1 MEYLG
6 FATQF
11 FTLWEVSRES
21 VTYYGR
27 PATRV
32 VCTFIKNVSKDE
44 QVARAKY
51 PDAPFDATL
60 RGCRSFSRVEV
71 EKYADD
77 VFAFGKYAGTPV
89 ADCDDLGY
97 LFWVLPQLDDARR
110 VIAEN
115 VLVNSGKYGRY
126 GDDIVAAEE
135 LAAIE
140 AEDEY
145 IEGLVAGIIESGR
158 ATVEATSNIHFEDEY
173 TSAATHGIMLTW
185 NAADLAEYYYSGCT
199 YYLPKQGDKAKR
211 IKGKTLEVSVADYN
225 VEQFPFGKRLSIRV
239 AGFQLKK

>member
-51 PDAPFDATL
+51 PDAPFD
-60 RGCRSFSRVEV
+60 
-71 EKYADD
+71 
-77 VFAFGKYAGTPV
+77 
-89 ADCDDLGY
+89 
-97 LFWVLPQLDDARR
+97 
-110 VIAEN
+110 
-115 VLVNSGKYGRY
+115 
-126 GDDIVAAEE
+126 
-135 LAAIE
+135 
-140 AEDEY
+140 
-145 IEGLVAGIIESGR
+145 
-158 ATVEATSNIHFEDEY
+158 
-173 TSAATHGIMLTW
+173 ATHGIMLTW